1 MFRDLVLE
9 TKEHIGGCT
18 TSVTLLEVPSL
29 PARMNYYKD
38 LHRNEYEF
46 PRCAINVPKKFLY
59 KRAVRVCEHVNTIVV
74 SLASVLFTV
83 CFRITAL
90 EEAKHN

>member
-1 MFRDLVLE
+1 M
-9 TKEHIGGCT
+9 
-18 TSVTLLEVPSL
+18 SL
-29 PARMNYYKD
+29 
-38 LHRNEYEF
+38 
-46 PRCAINVPKKFLY
+46 KKFLY
-59 KRAVRVCEHVNTIVV
+59 KRAVRVCEHVNTTVV

>member
-1 MFRDLVLE
+1 MSTSFRDVL
-9 TKEHIGGCT
+9 
-18 TSVTLLEVPSL
+18 SMSL
-29 PARMNYYKD
+29 
-38 LHRNEYEF
+38 
-46 PRCAINVPKKFLY
+46 KKFLY